1 MKLDRDYFIYNKK
14 KLVKLAVILLIA
26 VVAFVVY
33 MSGAGDVNDDF
44 SLTGSD
50 GELLS
55 GDAGDG
61 DAGAGDS
68 ETKEGEESADEG
80 AGGELAAKDEPV
92 TIIVDVDGAVVSPGV
107 VELSEGA
114 RVYEAIEKAGGLTSE
129 ADTTLV
135 NKAEGL
141 SDGDKIYIPFKE
153 KEASS
158 KVSSKSTGKSS
169 SLSGVVTSK
178 TGKNA
183 VSASISGEAESG
195 SGLININTADSDK
208 LQQLK
213 GVGPSTAEKII
224 SYRQQNG
231 SFGSI
236 EELMNVSGIGQKTFD
251 SLKDNITI

>member
-1 MKLDRDYFIYNKK
+1 MKIDRDYLICNRKK
-14 KLVKLAVILLIA
+14 IIKLAVILLIA
-26 VVAFVVY
+26 IVAFVVY
-33 MSGAGDVNDDF
+33 MVGEARGGEDFSVSEDSELLSAEEGAGDAVSEDA
-44 SLTGSD
+44 D
-50 GELLS
+50 GQ
-55 GDAGDG
+55 AGDKG
-61 DAGAGDS
+61 TS
-68 ETKEGEESADEG
+68 EP
-80 AGGELAAKDEPV
+80 L
-92 TIIVDVDGAVVSPGV
+92 TIIVDVDGAVASPGV

-114 RVYEAIEKAGGLTSE
+114 RVYEAIEKAGGLTSD

-153 KEASS
+153 KET
-158 KVSSKSTGKSS
+158 SSKSTAKSTEKNAG
-169 SLSGVVTSK
+169 LSGVVTNK

-183 VSASISGEAESG
+183 VSASISGDADSG
-195 SGLININTADSDK
+195 SGLININTADSEK
-208 LQQLK
+208 LQELK

-251 SLKDNITI
+251 SLKDKITI